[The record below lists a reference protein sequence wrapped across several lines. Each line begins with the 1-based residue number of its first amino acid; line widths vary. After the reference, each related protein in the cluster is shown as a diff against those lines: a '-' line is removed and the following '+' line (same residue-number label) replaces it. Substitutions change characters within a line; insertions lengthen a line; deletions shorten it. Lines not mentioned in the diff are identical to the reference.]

1 MSHITG
7 QEKYHNLSNQVR
19 HLNSGNSFTTDSC
32 WDALSVPEQIHNAQ
46 ANHNEYWMIS
56 ISGYVPFFGAHQ
68 MNCAQLLAI
77 TIPRQCSFDS
87 ERFSFNYTKS
97 RNPLN
102 LTFCQGIICVML
114 SVSVGQN
121 KKIFCYIKNLRNMNW
136 NFCNL

>member
-1 MSHITG
+1 
-7 QEKYHNLSNQVR
+7 
-19 HLNSGNSFTTDSC
+19 
-32 WDALSVPEQIHNAQ
+32 
-46 ANHNEYWMIS
+46 
-56 ISGYVPFFGAHQ
+56 

-77 TIPRQCSFDS
+77 IISRQCSSDS